1 MSAFKKSFRVM
12 RPCVGVSVLGMA
24 TAVSAQTQPVGESTP
39 AADEAGF
46 GLEEVIVSAR
56 RREETSISVPVVI
69 ATISADEMQRRGV
82 VDLEGIARVT
92 PQLVIAAASGSV
104 QGGAVALRGIG
115 AGDSNPLG
123 DQAVA
128 FNIDGVQVARSS
140 VRRMAEFDMAQ
151 VEVLKGP
158 QALYFGKNSPGGI
171 VVISSKD
178 PGDQLEMGATVG
190 YEFNAE
196 QVRTD
201 GFISAPLTPT
211 LGARLA
217 LFSSDMD
224 GWVDNVT
231 PASAQNTPRDR
242 TATNVSEYGG
252 RLTLVFEPG
261 EVFNAR
267 LKAAYS
273 SMDSAGAAENTQR
286 VRCPFGAPQSTFG
299 EGDDCVANDT
309 VVRAEL
315 GPNFGLLNPLFGDG
329 RPFADQEQTLAGLEM
344 NLNVTPS
351 LVLSSQSGY
360 YKSELELIENFN
372 ANSASNPTAL
382 ASLLAFSGSL
392 SIEEKNQELRL
403 TSNFDG
409 RFDFMV
415 GGNYQQSDISYT
427 GVTARNATTPTYAGV
442 GTPSISEQEGDAYS
456 IFGQVSF
463 NPIDT
468 LELSAGGRY
477 SEEKKTFHPLLQ
489 LTGTPYDPTL
499 PGGTARPERSWHDFS
514 PEYAI
519 AWRPSDI
526 FTVFAAYKHGFLSGG
541 FNGGN
546 GNLGLDR
553 SYDQQ
558 EVEGYEV
565 GLKGLFFDESLRLE
579 TAVFTYD
586 ITGQQVSSLIGVT
599 QFITNA
605 GSSLSEGAEVNAV
618 WNTPLT
624 GLTLRAGAAYN
635 DAHYESYVG
644 GPCYAGQTPAQ
655 GCTLAGGAT
664 SQDLSGQTVVR
675 APEWG
680 GILGASF
687 ATQGPWNS
695 ELQLA
700 VDSNYSSALFT
711 EGTNNPQSEQD
722 SYWLLDA
729 SIQLQLDN
737 GLTFSVVGR
746 NLTNEYYFLRGADT
760 PFTGSGT
767 GTAAGVRADT
777 VAFVSRGRELML
789 RVGYDFH

>member
-1 MSAFKKSFRVM
+1 MSAFRKSFRVL
-12 RPCVGVSVLGMA
+12 RPCIGISILGMA
-24 TAVSAQTQPVGESTP
+24 SAVSAQTQPVGESAP
-39 AADEAGF
+39 AADETGF
-46 GLEEVIVSAR
+46 GLEEIIVSAR

-69 ATISADEMQRRGV
+69 ATISANDMQRRGI

-104 QGGAVALRGIG
+104 QGGAIALRGIS

-171 VVISSKD
+171 VVISSNN
-178 PGDQLEMGATVG
+178 PGDKLEMGATVG

-196 QVRTD
+196 QVRAD

-211 LGARLA
+211 LGVRLA
-217 LFSSDMD
+217 AFSSDMD

-231 PASAQNTPRDR
+231 PASAQNTPRER
-242 TATNVSEYGG
+242 MATSISEYGG

-267 LKAAYS
+267 LKVAYS
-273 SMDSAGAAENTQR
+273 SMDSAGVAENTQR

-309 VVRAEL
+309 VVRADL
-315 GPNFGLLNPLFGDG
+315 GPNFGLLNPVFGDG
-329 RPFADQEQTLAGLEM
+329 QPFADQDQTLAGLEM

-360 YKSELELIENFN
+360 YKSELELSENFN
-372 ANSASNPTAL
+372 ANSASNPIAL
-382 ASLLAFSGSL
+382 ASMLASYADL
-392 SIEEKNQELRL
+392 TIEEKNQELRL

-409 RFDFMV
+409 RFNFMV
-415 GGNYQQSDISYT
+415 GGNYQESDIDYT
-427 GVTARNATTPTYAGV
+427 SVTARNATAPTYAGV
-442 GTPSISEQEGDAYS
+442 GTPNISRQEGEAYS
-456 IFGQVSF
+456 VFGQVSF
-463 NPIDT
+463 NPIET

-477 SEEKKTFHPLLQ
+477 SEEKKTFHPFLQ
-489 LTGTPYDPTL
+489 LTRTPFDPTL

-526 FTVFAAYKHGFLSGG
+526 LTVFAAYKHGFLSGG

-558 EVEGYEV
+558 EVKGYEAGV
-565 GLKGLFFDESLRLE
+565 KGLFFDEALRLE

-586 ITGQQVSSLIGVT
+586 VTGQQVSSLIGVT

-605 GSSLSEGAEVNAV
+605 GSSVSEGAEVNAV
-618 WNTPLT
+618 WNTPLK

-635 DAHYESYVG
+635 DASYDSYVG
-644 GPCYAGQTPAQ
+644 APCYAGQTPAQ
-655 GCTLAGGAT
+655 GCNIVGGAA

-680 GILGASF
+680 GVVGASF
-687 ATQGPWNS
+687 ATQGPWDG

-711 EGTNNPQSEQD
+711 EGTNNPQSKQD

-729 SIQLQLDN
+729 SIQLQLPN
-737 GLTFSVVGR
+737 GLKFGVIGR
-746 NLTNEYYFLRGADT
+746 NLTNEYYFLRGADN

-767 GTAAGVRADT
+767 GTAGGIPADT

-789 RVGYDFH
+789 RVGYEF